1 MPFPYPLK
9 SEESIRGKFMDQM
22 KRMSHVT
29 REEGEKVEENRERVE
44 DDGERVGDDGERM
57 A

>member
-29 REEGEKVEENRERVE
+29 REEEEKVTE
-44 DDGERVGDDGERM
+44 DGERVEEDGERVR
-57 A
+57 